1 MGERTHSRRSKMAK
15 TQTPVVKDIQ
25 NGVARPKP
33 GTKTGRIWEIADE
46 LSAQLGHPVPRRKV
60 LEAAINEGMNPATA
74 ATQYGRWRKYHGLG
88 AETEVTE
95 TAEAENDVSVEDE
108 E

>member
-1 MGERTHSRRSKMAK
+1 MAK
-15 TQTPVVKDIQ
+15 TKTPVVKDIQ
-25 NGVARPKP
+25 NGIARPKP

-46 LSAQLGHPVPRRKV
+46 LSAQLGHPVPRKKV
-60 LEAAINEGMNPATA
+60 LEVAISENMNPATA

-88 AETEVTE
+88 AETEA
-95 TAEAENDVSVEDE
+95 TATDEAEEDVSVEDDYE

>member
-1 MGERTHSRRSKMAK
+1 MAK
-15 TQTPVVKDIQ
+15 TKTPAVKDIQ
-25 NGVARPKP
+25 NGIARPKP

-60 LEAAINEGMNPATA
+60 LEVAINENMNPATA

-88 AETEVTE
+88 AETEVT
-95 TAEAENDVSVEDE
+95 AEAEEDVSVEDDYEDEDDYE

>member
-1 MGERTHSRRSKMAK
+1 MAK
-15 TQTPVVKDIQ
+15 TKTPAVKDIQ

-33 GTKTGRIWEIADE
+33 GTKTGRIWEVADE

-60 LEAAINEGMNPATA
+60 LEVAISEGMNPATA

-88 AETEVTE
+88 AETEVKA
-95 TAEAENDVSVEDE
+95 TAEAEEDVSVEDE
-108 E
+108 NDYEE